1 MTTNGDGDV
10 PGPARAREPETSVAG
25 VPQAGG
31 TAVAASTRFVSL
43 STKLALSTVLV
54 LSAFAAVVYVALASR
69 ERETLVSS
77 KEKAASMV
85 ADVFAAQLVA
95 PLDFADQEVIAR
107 DLDHLAT
114 HRDLTSASVWSADPA
129 ALLARRG
136 DDTEPPPAP
145 DAAAASFLRA
155 DDLSVVRPVRREDGT
170 RLGTARLRYSLAA
183 ENAEYRAH
191 RAQILLAT
199 GGLALLVAAVLL
211 ALGRALVVAP
221 LGRLAD
227 VVHRIELGQAAARVE
242 RTDGDE
248 IGRLGLAF
256 NRMIDAVGDR
266 EARLAQLGARLRG
279 LLDHMREA
287 IVVIAPGGRVEEAP
301 SREAARVFGPDL
313 PGRDVRDLLYPG
325 VPAWSVVRAAFDAWL
340 DLAFAAPPDVWDEL
354 AAHAPDRVCVQ
365 DAGGERWLGLEFR
378 PIVKDGATSR
388 LMLLATDVTERH
400 RLEQTVQTQE
410 ERHARE
416 LASMRRLVAG
426 GGQAFVSF
434 LDGAAERLTACL
446 RLVTARPV
454 ARAKMIEVFHHV
466 HTVRGEARAY
476 ELTDL
481 VTACGRAEECLTLL
495 RAEATEVAVPR
506 GSAPPHDEVVT
517 TLAGHLEAAVRAVE
531 RGRELLVEASPI
543 GRAVLDQMT
552 VRRSDVAKIRALTG
566 PRDDALGRAVTGLS
580 SRPFGECV
588 AALEAVTP
596 GWAERSGK
604 QVRLA
609 IEGRDARVP
618 PDLARLLGGVLTH
631 LTRNAVAHGIEPVAE
646 REARGKSGVGTIRA
660 EAEESD
666 AGLTVTLADDGAGID
681 AAALD
686 ARARAMHVQVGDA
699 AASELMFIEGLSTSH
714 GAAGADG
721 ARAGQQGDSLSGL
734 GIGLAAV
741 RADLRALGCTMS
753 VWSEPGLGTRFEIRA
768 PWTSPEDA
776 KRSEAGSAE

>member
-10 PGPARAREPETSVAG
+10 PGADRVRQPETRLAG
-25 VPQAGG
+25 APVGGANAVPAG
-31 TAVAASTRFVSL
+31 ARFVSL
-43 STKLALSTVLV
+43 STKLALSTMLV

-95 PLDFADQEVIAR
+95 PLDFTDQEVIAR

-114 HRDLTSASVWSADPA
+114 HRDLTSASVWSVDPP

-136 DDTEPPPAP
+136 DDTEPPPPA
-145 DAAAASFLRA
+145 DAVAASFLRA

-227 VVHRIELGQAAARVE
+227 VVHRIELGQAGARVG

-325 VPAWSVVRAAFDAWL
+325 VPAWSVVRAAFDAWI

-400 RLEQTVQTQE
+400 RLEQAVQTQE

-434 LDGAAERLTACL
+434 LDAAAERLTASV

-454 ARAKMIEVFHHV
+454 ARARMIEVFHHV

-495 RAEATEVAVPR
+495 RAESIDDAAPR
-506 GSAPPHDEVVT
+506 GSVPAHDEVVAA
-517 TLAGHLEAAVRAVE
+517 LAGHLEAAVRAVDH
-531 RGRELLVEASPI
+531 GRELLVEASPI

-552 VRRSDVAKIRALTG
+552 VRRSDVAKIRVLTG

-604 QVRLA
+604 HVRLA

-631 LTRNAVAHGIEPVAE
+631 LTRNAVAHGIEPVAV
-646 REARGKSGVGTIRA
+646 REARGKSSVGTIRA
-660 EAEESD
+660 EAAESD

-686 ARARAMHVQVGDA
+686 ARARAMHVQVGDDVT
-699 AASELMFIEGLSTSH
+699 ASELMFVEGLSTSH
-714 GAAGADG
+714 GAAGG
-721 ARAGQQGDSLSGL
+721 AGDHGDDALSGL

-741 RADLRALGCTMS
+741 RADLRALGCTMT

-768 PWTSPEDA
+768 PWTSPDVVTRA
-776 KRSEAGSAE
+776 EAGSAG